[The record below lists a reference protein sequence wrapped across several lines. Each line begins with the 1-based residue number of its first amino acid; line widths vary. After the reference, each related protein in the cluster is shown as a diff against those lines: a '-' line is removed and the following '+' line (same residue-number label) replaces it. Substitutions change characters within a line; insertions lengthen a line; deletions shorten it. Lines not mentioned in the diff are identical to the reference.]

1 MLVPTID
8 PARRL
13 AGALGLPDHGDD
25 VHAVD
30 LVATGRPAGSLHAAM
45 LDAQL
50 TFDRLVREQAPS
62 EEAAER
68 ILANPHLPAGVGSGR
83 RRHEYMAMERLYE
96 LHTSGEYDL
105 IVLDT
110 PPSRNALDFLEA
122 PGRLT
127 RFVEGRALRFLLRP
141 GMRAGRL
148 GFAAVERI
156 AGVTFLRDLSE
167 LAAGFEGMYEG
178 FARRAGE
185 VSALL
190 ASERTTFLLVTVPQV
205 EPLAEADFF
214 WRALRERELP
224 FGGMIVNKVHPSY
237 VGGAPAARTR
247 LRAKTKRAL
256 RDCRGPR
263 PDRRPRGPEP
273 CPLPGARRSRP
284 REHREPRA
292 PDRLGPIV
300 EVPLLDHDV
309 HDLEGVA
316 AVAGTSS
323 PRARPHAD
331 SGAWRTRTYG
341 RPASV
346 HDPARVLLVAAGDP
360 AAAMTHRPPATGVPP
375 ARSSS
380 RHRRRSA

>member
-1 MLVPTID
+1 MILDRVLEGRQVVVCAGAGGVGKTTVAAALGSQLAARGGRVLVLTID

-25 VHAVD
+25 AHEVD
-30 LVATGRPAGSLHAAM
+30 LPHDGGAADGRLHAAM

-50 TFDRLVREQAPS
+50 TFDRLVREEAPS
-62 EEAAER
+62 EAAAER
-68 ILANPHLPAGVGSGR
+68 ILANPIYRQVSSAVAGA
-83 RRHEYMAMERLYE
+83 HEYMAMERLYE
-96 LHTSGEYDL
+96 LHSSGRYDV

-148 GFAAVERI
+148 GFSMVERI

-167 LAAGFEGMYEG
+167 LAAGFEGMYDG
-178 FARRAGE
+178 FARRASD

-224 FGGMIVNKVHPSY
+224 FGGMIVNKVHPGY
-237 VGGAPAARTR
+237 VEGAPSARTR
-247 LRAKTKRAL
+247 LRAKAKRAL
-256 RDCRGPR
+256 RDAGVPAPTAARAAENLVHYQALA
-263 PDRRPRGPEP
+263 DRDRENIVA
-273 CPLPGARRSRP
+273 LERRIGS
-284 REHREPRA
+284 
-292 PDRLGPIV
+292 GPIV

-316 AVAGTSS
+316 AVGRHLFDQAG
-323 PRARPHAD
+323 
-331 SGAWRTRTYG
+331 G
-341 RPASV
+341 
-346 HDPARVLLVAAGDP
+346 
-360 AAAMTHRPPATGVPP
+360 
-375 ARSSS
+375 
-380 RHRRRSA
+380 

>member
-1 MLVPTID
+1 MILPRVLEGRRVVVCAGAGGVGKTTVAAALGSELASRGGRVLVLTID

-30 LVATGRPAGSLHAAM
+30 LVLDGSGPAGSLHAAM

-62 EEAAER
+62 ERAAER
-68 ILANPHLPAGVGSGR
+68 ILANRDLPSGVGGGR
-83 RRHEYMAMERLYE
+83 RRARVHGDGAAVRAAHERRVRRDRARHAAVAERARLPRSARPADAVRRGAGAASSCCGRE
-96 LHTSGEYDL
+96 C
-105 IVLDT
+105 
-110 PPSRNALDFLEA
+110 A
-122 PGRLT
+122 PGRL
-127 RFVEGRALRFLLRP
+127 
-141 GMRAGRL
+141 
-148 GFAAVERI
+148 GFSAVERI

-178 FARRAGE
+178 FARRASE

-256 RDCRGPR
+256 RDAGV
-263 PDRRPRGPEP
+263 PDPTAGRAAENLVHYQALADRDRENIASLERRIG
-273 CPLPGARRSRP
+273 S
-284 REHREPRA
+284 
-292 PDRLGPIV
+292 GPIV

-316 AVAGTSS
+316 AVGRHLFAA
-323 PRARPHAD
+323 RAA
-331 SGAWRTRTYG
+331 SG
-341 RPASV
+341 
-346 HDPARVLLVAAGDP
+346 
-360 AAAMTHRPPATGVPP
+360 
-375 ARSSS
+375 
-380 RHRRRSA
+380 

>member
-1 MLVPTID
+1 MILDRVLDGRKVVVCAGAGGVGKTTVAAALGSELASRGRRVLVLTID

-25 VHAVD
+25 AHEVD
-30 LVATGRPAGSLHAAM
+30 LPANGAAGGSLHAAM

-62 EEAAER
+62 EAAAER
-68 ILANPHLPAGVGSGR
+68 ILANRIYRQVSAAVAGA
-83 RRHEYMAMERLYE
+83 HEYMAMERLYE
-96 LHTSGEYDL
+96 LHAGGEYDV

-148 GFAAVERI
+148 GFSAVERI

-167 LAAGFEGMYEG
+167 LAVGFEGMYDG
-178 FARRAGE
+178 FARRASE
-185 VSALL
+185 VSELL
-190 ASERTTFLLVTVPQV
+190 SSDRTTFLLVTVPQV

-237 VGGAPAARTR
+237 VGGAPSARTR
-247 LRAKTKRAL
+247 LKAKTKRAL
-256 RDCRGPR
+256 RDAGV
-263 PDRRPRGPEP
+263 PDPTAGRAAQNLVHYQALADRDRENIEGLERRIG
-273 CPLPGARRSRP
+273 S
-284 REHREPRA
+284 
-292 PDRLGPIV
+292 GPIV
-300 EVPLLDHDV
+300 EVPLLDHDI

-316 AVAGTSS
+316 AVGRHLFTQAG
-323 PRARPHAD
+323 
-331 SGAWRTRTYG
+331 G
-341 RPASV
+341 
-346 HDPARVLLVAAGDP
+346 
-360 AAAMTHRPPATGVPP
+360 
-375 ARSSS
+375 
-380 RHRRRSA
+380 

>member
-1 MLVPTID
+1 M
-8 PARRL
+8 
-13 AGALGLPDHGDD
+13 
-25 VHAVD
+25 
-30 LVATGRPAGSLHAAM
+30 
-45 LDAQL
+45 
-50 TFDRLVREQAPS
+50 
-62 EEAAER
+62 
-68 ILANPHLPAGVGSGR
+68 
-83 RRHEYMAMERLYE
+83 
-96 LHTSGEYDL
+96 

-127 RFVEGRALRFLLRP
+127 RFVEGRALKFLLRP

-148 GFAAVERI
+148 GFAPAVERI

-178 FARRAGE
+178 FARRASE

-256 RDCRGPR
+256 RDAACPT
-263 PDRRPRGPEP
+263 RR
-273 CPLPGARRSRP
+273 PGARPRTSSTTRRSPTATARTSRASSAGSARGRSSRCRCSTTTSTTWRAWRP
-284 REHREPRA
+284 W
-292 PDRLGPIV
+292 
-300 EVPLLDHDV
+300 
-309 HDLEGVA
+309 
-316 AVAGTSS
+316 AGTSS
-323 PRARPHAD
+323 PRARPQAD
-331 SGAWRTRTYG
+331 GGAWRTRTYG

-346 HDPARVLLVAAGDP
+346 HDPARVPLVAAGEP
-360 AAAMTHRPPATGVPP
+360 AGAMTHRPPGTGVPP

-380 RHRRRSA
+380 RHLRRSACFGGSAGNVRGRTLARTRVMYAAEAPVRANTSSDARSAPS

>member
-1 MLVPTID
+1 VIHGMLEGRRVVVCAGAGGVGKTTVSAALGSELASRGGRVLVLTID

-25 VHAVD
+25 VHAVNLGGD
-30 LVATGRPAGSLHAAM
+30 GHEPEGSLHAVM

-62 EEAAER
+62 EAAAER
-68 ILANPHLPAGVGSGR
+68 ILANPIYRQVSAAVAGA
-83 RRHEYMAMERLYE
+83 HEYMAMERLYE
-96 LHTSGEYDL
+96 LHTSGEYDV

-178 FARRAGE
+178 FARRAAE

-247 LRAKTKRAL
+247 LRAKAKRAL
-256 RDCRGPR
+256 RDAGV
-263 PDRRPRGPEP
+263 PDPTAGRAAENLVHYQALADRDRENIASLERRIG
-273 CPLPGARRSRP
+273 S
-284 REHREPRA
+284 
-292 PDRLGPIV
+292 GPIV

-316 AVAGTSS
+316 AVGRHLFAA
-323 PRARPHAD
+323 RAP
-331 SGAWRTRTYG
+331 SG
-341 RPASV
+341 
-346 HDPARVLLVAAGDP
+346 
-360 AAAMTHRPPATGVPP
+360 
-375 ARSSS
+375 
-380 RHRRRSA
+380 